1 MATQFFIDKE
11 GYPAPSDIELSLGIR
26 IASVRGL
33 NPANPK
39 ELFTRDWANEDGV
52 DVYLP
57 TSRKKQPT
65 EVTMTVFAESSS
77 GTTAMQKY
85 DNFCAALFDGEFD
98 YWDTLQNKKVTLI
111 YTGNKPSWYQFITP
125 HRVMFEATFL
135 NATGATIDV

>member
-1 MATQFFIDKE
+1 MATQFFIYKE

-39 ELFTRDWANEDGV
+39 ELFTRDWADEDGV
-52 DVYLP
+52 DVYIP
-57 TSRKKQPT
+57 ASRKKQST
-65 EVTMTVFAESSS
+65 EVTMTVFAESSY
-77 GTTAMQKY
+77 GATAIQKY
-85 DNFCAALFDGEFD
+85 DSFCSALFEGEFD

-125 HRVMFEATFL
+125 QRLMFEATFL
-135 NATGATIDV
+135 NKTGATIDV